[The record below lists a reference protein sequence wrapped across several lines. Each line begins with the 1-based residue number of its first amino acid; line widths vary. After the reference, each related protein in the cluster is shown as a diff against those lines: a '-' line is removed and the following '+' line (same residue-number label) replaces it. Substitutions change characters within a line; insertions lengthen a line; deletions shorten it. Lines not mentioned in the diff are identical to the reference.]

1 MRPPPTPTFTV
12 QPAEPLAFRSRLILG
27 TARFALHAS
36 ARPRSVCGRRAFA
49 LLDRAFDL
57 GIRAFDTAAIYRF
70 GGSERAIGEW
80 LRRTGRRDQVCLISK
95 GGHPSLLGRPRL
107 GRRDLERDLQESLQR
122 LGTDRL
128 DLYLLHHD
136 ARGAPLEPI
145 AETLWSFVASGR
157 VRAYGVSNW
166 SYERFAALRA
176 LAVSRG
182 MPPPAASSPQFS
194 LPQWAASPWP
204 GCVSIGGPAGAETLR
219 AYRAAGA
226 AVLAWSPLG
235 NGWLRAPGR
244 RARSRSYR
252 GGANDAR
259 HRRLTAL
266 AERIGCTPAQA
277 ALAWVLAHG
286 SHVHPVVGTRRP
298 ERLADLQAAA
308 ELTLDPEQVTWLAD
322 GRGRSGSAAGSE
334 AAP

>member
-1 MRPPPTPTFTV
+1 MKE
-12 QPAEPLAFRSRLILG
+12 QSPAFPSRLILG
-27 TARFALHAS
+27 TARFALRAS
-36 ARPRSVCGRRAFA
+36 PRPRSVCGAQAFA

-57 GIRAFDTAAIYRF
+57 GIRALDTAAIYRF

-80 LRRTGRRDQVCLISK
+80 LRRTGRRDRVCLISK

-107 GRRDLERDLQESLQR
+107 GRGCLEQDLQASLRR
-122 LGTDRL
+122 LRTDRL

-166 SYERFAALRA
+166 THERFAALRA
-176 LAVSRG
+176 LAASRG

-194 LPQWAASPWP
+194 LPRWAASPWP
-204 GCVSIGGPAGAETLR
+204 GCVSIGGPAAPGALR

-235 NGWLRAPGR
+235 SGWLRAPGR
-244 RARSRSYR
+244 RARSRAYR
-252 GGANDAR
+252 GAANDAR

-266 AERIGCTPAQA
+266 AERVGCTPAQA

-286 SHVHPVVGTRRP
+286 SNVHPVVGTRRP
-298 ERLADLQAAA
+298 ERLADLQAAT
-308 ELTLDPEQVTWLAD
+308 ELTLGPEHVAWLAE
-322 GRGRSGSAAGSE
+322 GRGPGAAADGSRTAS
-334 AAP
+334 